1 MDLQLENK
9 LCLRKYILKPVIFGV
24 TTDCFLSLVIV
35 DTLLEMYFRSFIEG
49 NQKFIKVLERCCA
62 NYANLMARQNF
73 KS

>member
-24 TTDCFLSLVIV
+24 TTDCFLSLIIV
-35 DTLLEMYFRSFIEG
+35 DTLLEMHFRSFIEG
-49 NQKFIKVLERCCA
+49 NQKFIKVLERCYA